1 MIEVLIEVK
10 NEHGVH
16 ARPATK
22 LAQLAG
28 KYSAQLIVINKGMEA
43 DCKSVIS
50 VMMLA
55 AVKGTMLTL
64 RADGPDEQAAVT
76 DVIQLFD
83 GLFGES

>member
-1 MIEVLIEVK
+1 MIEVQIEVK

-28 KYSAQLIVINKGMEA
+28 KYSSTLVVINKGMEA

-55 AVKGTMLTL
+55 AVKGTFLTL
-64 RADGPDEQAAVT
+64 RADGSDEQAAVEE
-76 DVIQLFD
+76 VKQLFD
-83 GLFGES
+83 SKFGEG

>member
-1 MIEVLIEVK
+1 MIEVQIEVK

-28 KYSAQLIVINKGMEA
+28 KYCSSLTVVNKGVEA
-43 DCKSVIS
+43 DAKSVIS

-55 AVKGTMLTL
+55 AVKGTYLTL
-64 RADGPDEQAAVT
+64 RADGSDEREAVAE
-76 DVIQLFD
+76 VIQLFE
-83 GLFGES
+83 GKFGES

>member
-1 MIEVLIEVK
+1 MIEIQIEVK

-28 KYSAQLIVINKGMEA
+28 RYSSSLTVSNKGMEA

-55 AVKGTMLTL
+55 AVKGTLLTL
-64 RADGPDEQAAVT
+64 RADGPDEQAAV
-76 DVIQLFD
+76 DEVIQLFENR
-83 GLFGES
+83 FGEG